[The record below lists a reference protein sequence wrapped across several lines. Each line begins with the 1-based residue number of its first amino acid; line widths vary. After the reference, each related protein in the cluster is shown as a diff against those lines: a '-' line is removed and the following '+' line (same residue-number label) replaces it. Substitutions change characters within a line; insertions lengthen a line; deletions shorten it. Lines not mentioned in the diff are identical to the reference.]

1 MKRMISSTSSSD
13 LAAAPAYG
21 RWLIAWVVTFATA
34 LALAWVFLL
43 LVDPYDSGRFSPLP
57 QSASFDA
64 NARTADA
71 SRGRNTAFDSAIIGN
86 STAIALDP
94 RRLSELGGAKM
105 RFVQLSIVKT
115 GPREQLTVLGWF
127 ISHHAKIG
135 AVVLVAD
142 RTWCSADETV
152 LPAPFPF
159 WLYGSDAE
167 YLRHLL
173 SWHSLE
179 LSFRRIRL
187 ALGLRDP
194 ARRLD
199 GYWDYEGEN
208 MRAFPQPPP
217 TLRHAE
223 NTDTGELEE
232 RMLGPQTFPYINRLA
247 ETVAD
252 LPPSSAFVVVVPPM
266 FSSAL
271 PAPHSLEA
279 ARMAQCNAALAQ
291 AATSRTGGLFLNFVA
306 DNEISRDPTNFIDAI
321 HYRAKLARYME
332 KSISEAIAGGSS
344 RRGSESAAAE

>member
-1 MKRMISSTSSSD
+1 VYR
-13 LAAAPAYG
+13 
-21 RWLIAWVVTFATA
+21 RWLMTWVVAFATA
-34 LALAWVFLL
+34 LALVWVFLL

-71 SRGRNTAFDSAIIGN
+71 SRGRNIAFDSAIIGN

-94 RRLSELGGAKM
+94 ARLSELAGDKM
-105 RFVQLSIVKT
+105 RFVQLSIVKS
-115 GPREQLTVLGWF
+115 GPREQLTVLRWF
-127 ISHHAKIG
+127 ISHHTKIG

-142 RTWCSADETV
+142 HTWCSADESA

-159 WLYGSDAE
+159 WLYGSNAE

-187 ALGLRDP
+187 ALGLHAP

-217 TLRHAE
+217 TARDAE
-223 NTDTGELEE
+223 NSAPDEVGEPV
-232 RMLGPQTFPYINRLA
+232 LGPQTFPYINRLT

-252 LPPSSAFVVVVPPM
+252 LPPSSAFVLVVPPM

-271 PAPHSLEA
+271 PPPHSLAA
-279 ARMAQCNAALAQ
+279 ARMAQCNAALAR
-291 AATSRTGGLFLNFVA
+291 AATNRTGGLFLNFAA
-306 DNEISRDPTNFIDAI
+306 DKMDRDPTNFIDAI
-321 HYRAKLARYME
+321 HYRAKLARHME
-332 KSISEAIAGGSS
+332 KSI
-344 RRGSESAAAE
+344 AAAMAEGSGGGGPQAATE